1 METVHYTLKESTQVI
16 NLLLCSIIMV
26 LPSTIFSYYCL
37 LKFILKINVFRSIFI
52 LKLLLKITFVP
63 NCQSFHLCVD
73 VTI

>member
-52 LKLLLKITFVP
+52 LKLLLKIIFVP